1 MARELL
7 LERTVMNSS
16 SRLYSG
22 EELRALRA
30 KLDEMIAAGKE
41 MLEKIAAALAENTQ
55 GLQHRANT
63 DGSASR

>member
-1 MARELL
+1 M
-7 LERTVMNSS
+7 VMNSS

-41 MLEKIAAALAENTQ
+41 MLERIAAALAENTQ
-55 GLQHRANT
+55 GTEHCARPPGMQAA
-63 DGSASR
+63 D